1 MKILDVTEFYS
12 ERGGGVRSHLTLK
25 SHVLCQLGHDHVVVA
40 PGPEDR
46 EDEAGRVARGGGTA
60 RVVRV
65 RGPASPY
72 DPTYHLLLGFR
83 KIAQI
88 VERERPDVL
97 EIHSP
102 YLAALGALRADPGSF
117 GIRTFQWHSDFVD
130 TYAGV
135 LEAKVGVARARP
147 VVLAT
152 RPLWGLVRAIA
163 RRSDAVLVAASWQVD
178 KLRAHDVA
186 RVVHHPFGVE
196 RSVFRPEARSSE
208 GRRELLAHVGRAAD
222 DDVPVLVAVG
232 RFAVEK
238 RWDVLLDA
246 FALLRRERDAVLVAF
261 GDGPERERM
270 KARIAAHGIGADV
283 ALPGFQSERER
294 LARSLASADL
304 LLHACP
310 FETFGLSI
318 VEALA
323 TGLPAVVPDEGGAAE
338 MHVVTAAGHQATES
352 HRAGDAEDLARA
364 AARLLLRLAAEGPDA
379 IRGAAVA
386 IAARY
391 PTVVEQFERQVALYT
406 DLLARRRR
414 RQGAAAVNGTSL
426 VDVP

>member
-12 ERGGGVRSHLTLK
+12 ERGGGVRSHLALK

-40 PGPEDR
+40 PGADDR
-46 EDEAGRVARGGGTA
+46 DEEVVRPSGGPLAREGGSA

-72 DPTYHLLLGFR
+72 DSTYHLLVRFD
-83 KIAQI
+83 KIAEI

-102 YLAALGALRADPGSF
+102 YLAALGALRARRGSY

-130 TYAGV
+130 TYGGV
-135 LEAKVGVARARP
+135 LEAKVGTGWARP
-147 VVLAT
+147 VVVAT
-152 RPLWGLVRAIA
+152 RPLWGLVRGIA
-163 RRSDAVLVAASWQVD
+163 RRCDATLVAATWQVD
-178 KLRAHDVA
+178 KLRAHDVP

-196 RSVFRPEARSSE
+196 RSIFRPEARTDE
-208 GRRELLAHVGRAAD
+208 GRRELLAAVSRSPNDPA
-222 DDVPVLVAVG
+222 PVLCAVG

-238 RWDVLLDA
+238 RWDVLLDG
-246 FALLRRERDAVLVAF
+246 FAALRRERDAVLVAF

-270 KARIAAHGIGADV
+270 KARVAAHGLSADV
-283 ALPGFQSERER
+283 AFPGFVKGREA

-318 VEALA
+318 VEALSA
-323 TGLPAVVPDEGGAAE
+323 GLPAVVPDQGGASE
-338 MHVVTAAGHQATES
+338 MHTTVTAGPQPTEV
-352 HRAGDAEDLARA
+352 HRSGDAADLARA
-364 AARLLLRLAAEGPDA
+364 AGRLLLRLAAEGREPLRA
-379 IRGAAVA
+379 AATGA
-386 IAARY
+386 AARY
-391 PTVVEQFERQVALYT
+391 PSVTEQFERQVAVYS
-406 DLLARRRR
+406 DLLSRRGDGRRAR
-414 RQGAAAVNGTSL
+414 
-426 VDVP
+426 

>member
-40 PGPEDR
+40 PGAEDR
-46 EDEAGRVARGGGTA
+46 EDEVGRLARERGRA

-72 DPTYHLLLGFR
+72 DPTYHLLVAFP
-83 KIAQI
+83 KIARI

-102 YLAALGALRADPGSF
+102 YLAALGALRAAPGTY
-117 GIRTFQWHSDFVD
+117 GVRTFQWHSDFVD

-135 LEAKVGVARARP
+135 LQAKVGAARARP

-163 RRSDAVLVAASWQVD
+163 KRSAAVLVAARWQVE
-178 KLRAHDVA
+178 KLRAHDVPH
-186 RVVHHPFGVE
+186 VVHHPFGVE
-196 RSVFRPEARSSE
+196 RSVFRPEARAVE
-208 GRRELLAHVGRAAD
+208 GRRDLLAHVGRAPD
-222 DDVPVLVAVG
+222 DRVPVLVAVG

-246 FALLRRERDAVLVAF
+246 FAILRRERDAVLVVF

-270 KARIAAHGIGADV
+270 KARISAHGLAADV
-283 ALPGFQSERER
+283 ALPGFQKGREA

-304 LLHACP
+304 LVHACP

-318 VEALA
+318 VEALS

-338 MHVVTAAGHQATES
+338 MHVVVPEHQPTES

-364 AARLLLRLAAEGPDA
+364 AGRLLVRLAADESA
-379 IRGAAVA
+379 IRAAAVLA
-386 IAARY
+386 AARY
-391 PTVVEQFERQVALYT
+391 PSVVEQFERQIAIYT
-406 DLLARRRR
+406 DLLARR
-414 RQGAAAVNGTSL
+414 
-426 VDVP
+426 P